1 LRRRLRSAERRNDDA
16 TRLGSSRVKT
26 PLSRV
31 SASLCSVT
39 CRDQRRPACFDLG
52 FFRAAL
58 LRLWVLRGALRP
70 RLDTLCAVAAISDKP
85 GWAETG
91 SSRVGKGAMSN
102 TFRYLAFAA
111 SCLLLAPIAA
121 AAQTYPSRQITLI
134 VPFAPGGPADF
145 LGRLVGQKM
154 GEDLGQQIV
163 VDNRPGA
170 NTIIGAQAVA
180 KAAPDGYTLLM
191 AIDGTLVMNPFLY
204 TKLAYDPFRDFVPVS
219 LLALVPSALVGN
231 IDIPVNSIKEL
242 VDQEKA
248 KPGTFQ
254 IGISTPTSQVNVG
267 LLNMMAGTNFGI
279 VPYRGGTTQI
289 TGILAGD
296 IPLGMESINV
306 ARPLWRDKR
315 LKILGL
321 VSAQRLSLAP
331 EIATIAETFP
341 GYDLGIW
348 QSIVTPAG
356 TPGAVVN
363 VLHAAIR
370 KVLAMPEVRE
380 KLLAA
385 GIEPASSATPQEFAA
400 FIRSQADTRAKVI
413 AAVGM
418 KLD

>member
-1 LRRRLRSAERRNDDA
+1 MKTRFARL
-16 TRLGSSRVKT
+16 
-26 PLSRV
+26 
-31 SASLCSVT
+31 
-39 CRDQRRPACFDLG
+39 ACA
-52 FFRAAL
+52 AAL
-58 LRLWVLRGALRP
+58 LALS
-70 RLDTLCAVAAISDKP
+70 V
-85 GWAETG
+85 
-91 SSRVGKGAMSN
+91 SSA
-102 TFRYLAFAA
+102 T
-111 SCLLLAPIAA
+111 
-121 AAQTYPSRQITLI
+121 AQNYPARQITLV

-145 LGRLVGQKM
+145 LGRLIGLKM
-154 GEDLGQQIV
+154 GEDLGQQV
-163 VDNRPGA
+163 VIDNRPGA

-204 TKLAYDPFRDFVPVS
+204 SKLAYDPFKDFVPVS
-219 LLALVPSALVGN
+219 LVALVPSAVVGN
-231 IDIPVNSIKEL
+231 INIPVSSIKDL
-242 VDQEKA
+242 VEQEKA

-267 LLNMMAGTNFGI
+267 LLNMMAGTNFTM
-279 VPYRGGTTQI
+279 VPYRGGTTQV

-306 ARPLWRDKR
+306 SLPLWRDNK

-331 EIATIAETFP
+331 EIPTIAETFP

-348 QSIVTPAG
+348 QSIVAPAG
-356 TPGAVVN
+356 TPREVVN
-363 VLHAAIR
+363 KLHGSIK

-385 GIEPASSATPQEFAA
+385 GIEPASSNSPEEFAT
-400 FIRSQADTRAKVI
+400 FIRSQAETRAKVI
-413 AAVGM
+413 QAVGI

>member
-1 LRRRLRSAERRNDDA
+1 MKI
-16 TRLGSSRVKT
+16 G
-26 PLSRV
+26 
-31 SASLCSVT
+31 
-39 CRDQRRPACFDLG
+39 
-52 FFRAAL
+52 
-58 LRLWVLRGALRP
+58 
-70 RLDTLCAVAAISDKP
+70 
-85 GWAETG
+85 
-91 SSRVGKGAMSN
+91 
-102 TFRYLAFAA
+102 FRYLAAA
-111 SCLLLAPIAA
+111 AVCLPLMASTA
-121 AAQTYPSRQITLI
+121 AAQTYPARPITLV

-145 LGRLVGQKM
+145 LGRLIGQKM
-154 GEDLGQQIV
+154 SEDLGQQV
-163 VDNRPGA
+163 VIDNRPGA

-204 TKLAYDPFRDFVPVS
+204 SKLAYDPFKDFVPVS
-219 LLALVPSALVGN
+219 LVALVPSALVGN
-231 IDIPVNSIKEL
+231 TNIPVSSIKDL
-242 VDQEKA
+242 VEQEKA

-267 LLNMMAGTNFGI
+267 LLNMMAGTNFSM

-306 ARPLWRDKR
+306 SLPLWRDKK

-348 QSIVTPAG
+348 QSIVAPAG
-356 TPGAVVN
+356 TPRDVVN
-363 VLHAAIR
+363 KLHASIQ
-370 KVLAMPEVRE
+370 KVLAMPDVRE
-380 KLLAA
+380 KLANA
-385 GIEPASSATPQEFAA
+385 GIEPAGSTSPEEFAA

-413 AAVGM
+413 QAVGM